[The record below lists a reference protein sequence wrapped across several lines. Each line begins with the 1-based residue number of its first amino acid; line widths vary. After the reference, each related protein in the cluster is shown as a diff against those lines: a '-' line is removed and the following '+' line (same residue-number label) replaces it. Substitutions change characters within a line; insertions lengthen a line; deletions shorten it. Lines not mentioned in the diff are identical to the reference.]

1 MTNTTR
7 SMILAAAFVGL
18 VGLAGCDKGSDSEAP
33 AAPGATSEAPASS
46 APATPAPAAEPST
59 SSGTSSSSAPA
70 PASESSSASTD
81 TSSLPQTCQDYF
93 KKAEELV
100 AKSGAS
106 SEQLKQMIDQQR
118 TQMNAIK
125 DQAQLETSCKQAVDM
140 LEQQTKNMPQ

>member
-59 SSGTSSSSAPA
+59 SSGTSSSSA